1 MKVELVLY
9 SGTLGQPTDSMNM
22 LNREVIEID
31 DNESIENNKEI
42 KYFEFLKKC
51 GFKFVKP
58 YISRCILL
66 EPGKRFDVDFGSW
79 SKFVMVRK
87 LDQ

>member
-9 SGTLGQPTDSMNM
+9 SGSLGQPTDSMNM

-31 DNESIENNKEI
+31 NNESIENNEKI
-42 KYFEFLKKC
+42 NCLKFLKNC
-51 GFKFVKP
+51 GFKLVKP
-58 YISRCILL
+58 YIFRYILL
-66 EPGKRFDVDFGSW
+66 EPAKRFDVDFGSW

-87 LDQ
+87 LD